1 MSVECQEQRKKIM
14 ANQTSSKQNGRV
26 PMNAPDPEVVPQAK
40 RRQFSAAYKR
50 QIVAEADACSKPGE
64 IGALLRREG
73 LYSSHLSNWR
83 RQMVA
88 GTLGKQQ
95 RGRPAEPLA
104 AENERL
110 RQENERLRRELEK
123 TQLIVEAQKKLA
135 QVLDLMGHDEV
146 ERNEPA

>member
-1 MSVECQEQRKKIM
+1 MTNRNSP
-14 ANQTSSKQNGRV
+14 SSKQNGRM
-26 PMNAPDPEVVPQAK
+26 PKEMPDPEVTPRAS

-50 QIVAEADACSKPGE
+50 RIVSEADACTQPGE

-83 RQMVA
+83 RQIAA

-104 AENERL
+104 TENAQL

-135 QVLDLMGHDEV
+135 QVLNLMGDDPT
-146 ERNEPA
+146 ERNVSE

>member
-1 MSVECQEQRKKIM
+1 MIQDTTTRDNGQP
-14 ANQTSSKQNGRV
+14 ASS
-26 PMNAPDPEVVPQAK
+26 APDPEVLPRAT
-40 RRQFSAAYKR
+40 RRRFTAAYKR
-50 QIVAEADACSKPGE
+50 QVVAEADACTKPGE

-73 LYSSHLSNWR
+73 LYSSHLANWR
-83 RQMVA
+83 RQIAA

-104 AENERL
+104 AENAQL
-110 RQENERLRRELEK
+110 RRENARLRRELEK

-135 QVLDLMGHDEV
+135 QVLDLMGSDEA